1 VLQRLPHPDP
11 IIKLAILAVGGQG
24 GGVVTDWIVELAERN
39 GWYAQATSV
48 PGVAQRTGA
57 TIYYVEMVPEGEGT
71 PVLSLMPS
79 PGDVDIVLAAELMEA
94 GRAIQRGFVTPDRTT
109 LIASSHRTLAV
120 IEKVMP
126 GSGITDPSP
135 VLDAAR
141 RSAKRFLA
149 TDLDRLAV
157 ENGSVISASLFG
169 ALAGSGVL
177 PFAREA
183 FEAVIEAGGRGA
195 AASLKAFRAG
205 YEAVQR
211 PEAEGAQGAGRPAP
225 AEKRDAAVAGPQAE
239 TRAWSQL
246 VDAVARDF
254 PAEAR
259 PMLLAG
265 LQKVVDFQDVRYGGE
280 YLERL
285 AELNAADKAAGGA
298 GRGFAF
304 TVEAA
309 KYVANAMAYD
319 DVIRVA
325 DLKTRGARF
334 RRVEQEMGV
343 GADQVLQITEF
354 MHPRI
359 EEVCGTMPARLG
371 SYVLSRSTLTRALDR
386 VINKGRHVR
395 TDTIRWFLAL
405 YCLAGMRRFRRGTL
419 RHRTETAHLEEWLRL
434 ARETLAEDYAL
445 GVEVLRCRRLIK
457 GYSDTHER
465 GRSKYDRVIS
475 ALPVLSGRSDAAD
488 WLHRLIEAALKD
500 EQGEM
505 LDGALK
511 TIRTL

>member
-1 VLQRLPHPDP
+1 VLQRPPSNP

-24 GGVVTDWIVELAERN
+24 GGVITDWIVELAERN

-71 PVLSLMPS
+71 PVLSLMPA

-94 GRAIQRGFVTPDRTT
+94 GRAITRGFVTPDRTT

-120 IEKVMP
+120 SEKVTP
-126 GSGITDPSP
+126 GSGIVSSSP

-141 RSAKRFLA
+141 KSAKRFLA

-169 ALAGSGVL
+169 ALAGAGVL
-177 PFAREA
+177 PFARDA
-183 FEAVIEAGGRGA
+183 FEGTIEAGGRGA

-211 PEAEGAQGAGRPAP
+211 PEAQRAQVQNGPAAPAP
-225 AEKRDAAVAGPQAE
+225 GRAGSVVGPEAE

-246 VDAVARDF
+246 LEGMGEF
-254 PAEAR
+254 PEATR

-265 LQKVVDFQDVRYGGE
+265 LQKVVDFQDVRYGRE

-285 AELNAADKAAGGA
+285 AALYAIDQAAGGVA
-298 GRGFAF
+298 KGFAF

-334 RRVEQEMGV
+334 RRVEKEMGV
-343 GADQVLQITEF
+343 GPEQVLRITEF

-371 SYVLSRSTLTRALDR
+371 SAILSRPKVSRALDR

-405 YCLAGMRRFRRGTL
+405 YLLGGMRRFRRGTL
-419 RHRTETAHLEEWLRL
+419 RHKTETAHLEEWLAL
-434 ARETLAEDYAL
+434 ARETVAKDYAL
-445 GVEVLRCRRLIK
+445 SVEVLRCRRLIK

-465 GRSKYDRVIS
+465 GQSKYDRVVS
-475 ALPVLSGRSDAAD
+475 ALPVLSGRSDAAE

-500 EQGEM
+500 EPGEM